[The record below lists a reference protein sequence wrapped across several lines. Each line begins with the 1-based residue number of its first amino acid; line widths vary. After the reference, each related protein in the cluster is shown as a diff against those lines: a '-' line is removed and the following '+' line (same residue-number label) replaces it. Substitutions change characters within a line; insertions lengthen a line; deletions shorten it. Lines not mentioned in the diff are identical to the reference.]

1 MNEKVH
7 DMTESKFKKNYSYR
21 EPLVNKILIIEVI
34 PGNGITYSLE
44 VSWSFLLKL
53 LKIRMMS
60 SESRQL
66 EHII

>member
-7 DMTESKFKKNYSYR
+7 DMTKSKLKKNYSYR
-21 EPLVNKILIIEVI
+21 EPLVNKILTIEVI